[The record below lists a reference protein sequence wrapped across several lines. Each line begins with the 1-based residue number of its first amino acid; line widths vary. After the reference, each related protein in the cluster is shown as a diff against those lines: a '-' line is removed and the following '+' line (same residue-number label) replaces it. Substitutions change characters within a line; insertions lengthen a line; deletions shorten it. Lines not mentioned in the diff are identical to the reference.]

1 MTGAVI
7 HSAKLLFTRSSLET
21 CFVVRFE
28 LNLGRHVI
36 GKLFS
41 TFFTVDLDTSMSAN
55 RFTTEL
61 FAPKKDFNHMIF
73 NHLANIRLAMVIH
86 LCSLNK
92 NKLM

>member
-7 HSAKLLFTRSSLET
+7 PSAKLLFTRSSLET

-28 LNLGRHVI
+28 LNLGRHVV

-41 TFFTVDLDTSMSAN
+41 TFYTVDLDTSMSQIVSQLN
-55 RFTTEL
+55 FFT
-61 FAPKKDFNHMIF
+61 PKKDFNHIIF
-73 NHLANIRLAMVIH
+73 NHLANIRFAVVIH

>member
-7 HSAKLLFTRSSLET
+7 PSAKLLLTRSSLET

-41 TFFTVDLDTSMSAN
+41 TFYTVDLDTSLSAN
-55 RFTTEL
+55 RLTTEL
-61 FAPKKDFNHMIF
+61 LRTKEG
-73 NHLANIRLAMVIH
+73 L
-86 LCSLNK
+86 
-92 NKLM
+92 